1 MKKISTLLF
10 VLMLALFLN
19 ACGSGGGGGGGSENV
34 NTPSE
39 NTPYNGI
46 APQFLH
52 YTLPDQYSYEN
63 SGKPVANERAALFS
77 AYTPTD
83 GILYKDGTTLV
94 SGYSLDQF
102 VDRDPVNA
110 ATPDPDG
117 VLGTHDARNLYS
129 VVVRSNQDGFTN
141 RTKFVGSGLYNADL
155 RWDQYILGYLLDLN
169 YSGRTY
175 FPDSIID
182 IANMYNNKYA
192 YDIYMFR
199 KIDVKRPDADGSL
212 VTFEPQATTES
223 YVDDSTFYTAT
234 QLTTTKF
241 TVTTKSFGAYT
252 DVKVIPLVQ
261 FITDYITDTPSLYTY
276 KIVALDDTFKEG
288 WTYADMQQAYYLPD
302 YDIIIRLDVSNNV
315 VSGTKINYPVRIE
328 LISGSTVEYDH
339 FAKNPPAFA
348 KAY

>member
-1 MKKISTLLF
+1 MKKIFSLLL
-10 VLMLALFLN
+10 VSLIALSFIT
-19 ACGSGGGGGGGSENV
+19 CGGGGGGGTDNI

-39 NTPYNGI
+39 NTPYDGT

-52 YTLPDQYSYEN
+52 YTLPDQYAYEL

-77 AYTPTD
+77 AYTVTT
-83 GILYKDGTTLV
+83 GILYKDGITLV
-94 SGYSLDQF
+94 SGYALGQF
-102 VDRDPVNA
+102 IDKDAVNA

-117 VLGTHDARNLYS
+117 VLGTHDARKLYS

-155 RWDQYILGYLLDLN
+155 RWDQYILGYLLDLI

-223 YVDDSTFYTAT
+223 YVNDASYTLAT
-234 QLTTTKF
+234 SLTTTKF
-241 TVTTKSFGAYT
+241 NVETISFGDYT
-252 DVKVIPLVQ
+252 NVKVISLDQ
-261 FITDYITDTPSLYTY
+261 FLTDYITDTPGSYTY
-276 KIVALDDTFKEG
+276 KILALDGSFKEG

-302 YDIIIRLDVSNNV
+302 YDIIIRLDDSNNV

-328 LISGSTVEYDH
+328 LISGSTVEYNYSS
-339 FAKNPPAFA
+339 KNPPAFA